1 MSSGMFSKS
10 KGDLLPAG
18 LTLEEQVALNLTAKL
33 TQEERAT
40 LSKCEAAV
48 TQGIRAFAAAG
59 KALAVIRDK
68 QLFRETH
75 NDFETYVAGR
85 WKMTRQH
92 AHRLIEAAAV
102 VSNLSPAG
110 DNPIPSSERQAR
122 PLTKLSPDAQR
133 EVWEEVVADAPFDS
147 AGKPVVATE
156 SIEAAVAKRRP
167 KKGRRRARPRPT
179 RIKVPGATVI
189 VTPNRK
195 FSGTPAD
202 ALRAALEKLESVPV
216 AKAA

>member
-1 MSSGMFSKS
+1 MFSK
-10 KGDLLPAG
+10 GELPAP
-18 LTLEEQVALNLTAKL
+18 LSND
-33 TQEERAT
+33 ERAA
-40 LSKCEAAV
+40 LQKLEDAV
-48 TQGIRAFAAAG
+48 ERGIRAFSTAG
-59 KALAVIRDK
+59 KALAIIRDK

-75 NDFETYVAGR
+75 DDFETYVAAR

-102 VSNLSPAG
+102 VANLSPAG

-133 EVWEEVVADAPFDS
+133 ETWSEVVGDSPLDS
-147 AGKPVVATE
+147 AGKPVVSTE
-156 SIEAAVAKRRP
+156 AIEAAVAKRRP

-195 FSGTPAD
+195 FTGTPAD